1 MKMQTIRTIDF
12 SKANKQIK
20 DLSHKFLQSK
30 MLRKNKENCN
40 PNTIVQESAAKL
52 LLEALQKP
60 ILRNL
65 RELIRIKE
73 SVVCDRNIF
82 DEVCSMGVSENLDV
96 GEGFKISFAN
106 LSIKQESIVDCES
119 IQPTNAPILLF
130 MVLQN
135 IRKKKMIIS
144 FQEIKFFIL
153 QRNLCSVNK
162 KLQYAKKEQLRKI
175 LTNKMKQEQLLMQVY
190 LKYWSQQTQ
199 LLIFFDHFGSKIKKI
214 YRNKLS
220 QYFHTMKQQIKRREG
235 LKRLT
240 RFINIKLFEYEQLLN
255 KIYKNLH
262 LQKCLQKVFK
272 KQIQFSF
279 QQIQCFKQ
287 ESPILFELL
296 YQYQNKQQKQSIKLL
311 QLHSLRQRRKMKSF
325 QYGLQDLEKIL
336 KKLDC
341 KWGFGKLEKNQNK
354 NNKRMLLPTKYLFMI
369 LKKLQDKQRNWV
381 LRKLNQ

>member
-1 MKMQTIRTIDF
+1 MKLQNIRTIDF

-30 MLRKNKENCN
+30 MLRKNKENFN
-40 PNTIVQESAAKL
+40 PNTSNQDTAAKL

-65 RELIRIKE
+65 RDLIRIKE
-73 SVVCDRNIF
+73 SVVCERNIF
-82 DEVCSMGVSENLDV
+82 DDVCSMGVSENSDI

-130 MVLQN
+130 LLIQN

-153 QRNLCSVNK
+153 QRNLSSINK
-162 KLQYAKKEQLRKI
+162 RLQYAKQEQLRKI
-175 LTNKMKQEQLLMQVY
+175 IVNKTKQEQLLLQVY

-214 YRNKLS
+214 YKNRLNEYLII
-220 QYFHTMKQQIKRREG
+220 MRQQIDKREATQQMV
-235 LKRLT
+235 KVV
-240 RFINIKLFEYEQLLN
+240 NKKLFEYGQYLN
-255 KIYKNLH
+255 RVKNNLH
-262 LQKCLQKVFK
+262 LQNCLKLVFLQQLRGSFKQLQQTKCKSPVIFELLNELRSNQLRQSLKIFNLHILRQKRRIKSFTYGFEDLNKIMNKLDYKLGFIKIQNKDQK
-272 KQIQFSF
+272 KQI
-279 QQIQCFKQ
+279 
-287 ESPILFELL
+287 
-296 YQYQNKQQKQSIKLL
+296 
-311 QLHSLRQRRKMKSF
+311 M
-325 QYGLQDLEKIL
+325 
-336 KKLDC
+336 
-341 KWGFGKLEKNQNK
+341 
-354 NNKRMLLPTKYLFMI
+354 LPTKYLITI
-369 LKKLQDKQRNWV
+369 LKKIQERQKHWV

>member
-20 DLSHKFLQSK
+20 DLSNRFLQSK

-40 PNTIVQESAAKL
+40 PNTGSLESAAKL

-65 RELIRIKE
+65 RDLIRIKE
-73 SVVCDRNIF
+73 SMVCERNIF
-82 DEVCSMGVSENLDV
+82 DEVCSMGYSENSDV

-144 FQEIKFFIL
+144 FQEIKYFIL
-153 QRNLCSVNK
+153 QRNLKSVNK
-162 KLQYAKKEQLRKI
+162 RLQYAKREQLRKI
-175 LTNKMKQEQLLMQVY
+175 LINKRKQEELLMQVY

-199 LLIFFDHFGSKIKKI
+199 LLIFFDHFGSKIEKI
-214 YRNKLS
+214 YKTKLN
-220 QYFHTMKQQIKRREG
+220 QHFNTMKCQIQRREG
-235 LKRLT
+235 FIRLT
-240 RFINIKLFEYEQLLN
+240 RFVNIKLFEYGQCLN
-255 KIYKNLH
+255 KVYKNLH
-262 LQKCLQKVFK
+262 LQKCLQK
-272 KQIQFSF
+272 QIQSV
-279 QQIQCFKQ
+279 KQ
-287 ESPILFELL
+287 GSPIIFELL
-296 YQYQNKQQKQSIKLL
+296 YQFQNKLQKQSIKILL
-311 QLHSLRQRRKMKSF
+311 LHSLRQKRRLKSF
-325 QYGLQDLEKIL
+325 SYGLQDLDKIF
-336 KKLDC
+336 KKINC
-341 KWGFGKLEKNQNK
+341 RWGFNKLQNK
-354 NNKRMLLPTKYLFMI
+354 HQHKRMMLPTKYLVMA
-369 LKKLQDKQRNWV
+369 LQKLQDRQKHWV